1 MKSIMMLVFDVS
13 GYMAHFRRFYSSAT
27 SLSYHFPPRNTIIG
41 LLAAVLGL
49 ERDSYY
55 DLFSSENC
63 MLALSILTPLRK
75 LALSM
80 NYLDTDQ
87 VTLSRLRG
95 IGGRVPTTIEYILP
109 EPPHTHLRYRIFI
122 THRDPA
128 IFNELVRR
136 IKTKTPVYPPALG
149 PAYCLAELDYVLE
162 EAANIQYSDC
172 DEFQIS
178 TVIREDLI
186 APDGLAPREN
196 LKITMEER
204 LPPNFTHN
212 RTPVGKSFNYIFEA
226 NGQPIPIKIRGEVF
240 SIDFGGKEVYG
251 VFM

>member
-1 MKSIMMLVFDVS
+1 MKSLLMLVFDVI
-13 GYMAHFRRFYSSAT
+13 GFMAHFRRFYSTAT
-27 SLSYHFPPRNTIIG
+27 SLSYYFPPRNTIAG
-41 LLAAVLGL
+41 LLAAILGR

-63 MLALSILTPLRK
+63 GLAVSILTPLRK
-75 LALSM
+75 LTLPI

-95 IGGRVPTTIEYILP
+95 IGGRVPTTIEFVLP
-109 EPPHTHLRYRIFI
+109 EPPHTSLRYRIYV
-122 THRDPA
+122 TCQNSE

-136 IKTKTPVYPPALG
+136 VKTKTPVYPLSLG
-149 PAYCLAELDYVLE
+149 PAYCLAELLYVFDGK
-162 EAANIQYSDC
+162 ATIQHSNG
-172 DEFQIS
+172 DEFLIS

-186 APDGLAPREN
+186 APNGLIPREN
-196 LKITMEER
+196 IKIIIEER

-212 RTPVGKSFNYIFEA
+212 REPTGRSFNYIFEA
-226 NGQPIPIKIRGEVF
+226 NGRQIPVRIKGDVF
-240 SIDFGGKEVYG
+240 SIVLSGEVVYG